1 MDWFDLLAVL
11 NRGQRKLSLWERVP
25 ARCGYCEAAALA
37 GGEQGRNTPAF
48 SLPVSHLQPGLLLA
62 AASRH
67 LRTAPGV
74 RVGRSRWRIDVGV
87 DGVGS
92 DIIDAFSVND
102 QGPRK
107 WMG

>member
-1 MDWFDLLAVL
+1 M
-11 NRGQRKLSLWERVP
+11 
-25 ARCGYCEAAALA
+25 
-37 GGEQGRNTPAF
+37 PAF

-87 DGVGS
+87 DGVGLE
-92 DIIDAFSVND
+92 IIDVFSVNG
-102 QGPRK
+102 QGPQNGWRDSEK
-107 WMG
+107 TPDYESLYLVPGQTDPGWMELRLV